1 MKEFIRALFDE
12 KNQIPFQYKDAD
24 IAFYAGE
31 FHSFYLLFFL
41 RTEKELMDLWED
53 TAEVFRQLKNS
64 REIYSTD
71 MDKNTMCIYCLE
83 VSEEDYYQAGATG
96 TISELS
102 KKVGRIEEDLDYF
115 AKHVFLYTRNMN
127 LFSEKHVGEFDALCR
142 KYFVDEEFDKYK
154 KNSRASYEYD
164 FLVNLFVKFPFL
176 SFETYQMRNDT
187 QYQTVESFVQQKIEE
202 KALDI
207 SSVQEEIK
215 QLEEII
221 GEEAE
226 FFGWLDTL
234 KEKEVT
240 LVMQGK
246 ENQ

>member
-1 MKEFIRALFDE
+1 MKEFIKALFNE
-12 KNQIPFQYKDAD
+12 KKQIPFQYKDYD
-24 IAFYAGE
+24 IAFYAE
-31 FHSFYLLFFL
+31 KFHSFYLMFFL
-41 RTEKELMDLWED
+41 RTEKELMDLWKD

-115 AKHVFLYTRNMN
+115 AKHVFLYTQNMD

-142 KYFVDEEFDKYK
+142 KYIVDEEFDKYK

-176 SFETYQMRNDT
+176 SFETYQMRNDIEYRT
-187 QYQTVESFVQQKIEE
+187 IESFVQQKIEK
-202 KALDI
+202 KAVDL
-207 SSVQEEIK
+207 SSVREEIR
-215 QLEEII
+215 QLEDII
-221 GEEAE
+221 GDEAK

-234 KEKEVT
+234 TEKEAT
-240 LVMQGK
+240 LVIQRE
-246 ENQ
+246 ENS